1 MCLGL
6 LNLTLRHKIILH
18 SDITVLSLAYT
29 HNTSPQIGEYIS
41 YNHSLLHN
49 KPKQVL
55 HKTLV
60 NISTIWTLVKTYGVA
75 ITPYVGCG
83 WWG

>member
-18 SDITVLSLAYT
+18 SDITILSLAYT

>member
-60 NISTIWTLVKTYGVA
+60 NISTIWTLVKTYEVA

>member
-1 MCLGL
+1 MCLGF

-18 SDITVLSLAYT
+18 TILPLAYT
-29 HNTSPQIGEYIS
+29 HNTSPQNGEYIS

-60 NISTIWTLVKTYGVA
+60 NISAIWTLVETYGVA

-83 WWG
+83 